1 LKHSKHKSVNRY
13 HADQDG
19 AWGTDALEARRELI
33 RRHYDENAQK
43 RIAYIKRN
51 AYFYDLIG
59 GVFGYLIG
67 SGGRVL
73 QIGCQNGNFLP
84 VVEAEEGVCVD
95 ISAEMIR
102 VNSEENPQYQ
112 YLWCP
117 DEALPDL
124 EPFDDVII
132 TNNGEATDIYE
143 SLIDLKKCIRPDTR
157 ICIYNYNRLWE
168 PLVKL
173 AETLGLKFR
182 QTERNWISDDDIKN
196 FLRNAGYETLKVYRK
211 VLFPFRVPGVS
222 RVLNEMIAPVAL
234 FNRLCLVNV
243 IVARVVPVPRDS
255 ATVSVSVIVPC
266 KNEFGNIATAVDRI
280 PEMGAHTEIIF
291 CDDKSTDGTGD
302 EVKRVQKENPKKD
315 IKLLEGPGICKAENV
330 WTGFDGATG
339 DVLMILDADLTVM
352 PEKLPQFLDVLAA
365 GHGELVNGSRMIY
378 PMQSDAMRGLNIL
391 GNKGFSFI
399 FRIILGQTIKDT
411 LCGTKVFWRKDWPR
425 LRSLVG
431 TWGIKDRWGDF
442 DLLFSAAKLQMKIID
457 LPIHYQDRVHGVTK
471 MTGRLKN
478 AATMFRICWTAFWKL
493 KWV

>member
-1 LKHSKHKSVNRY
+1 MKHSKHKSVNRY

-124 EPFDDVII
+124 ESFDDVII

-182 QTERNWISDDDIKN
+182 QTERN
-196 FLRNAGYETLKVYRK
+196 
-211 VLFPFRVPGVS
+211 
-222 RVLNEMIAPVAL
+222 
-234 FNRLCLVNV
+234 
-243 IVARVVPVPRDS
+243 
-255 ATVSVSVIVPC
+255 
-266 KNEFGNIATAVDRI
+266 
-280 PEMGAHTEIIF
+280 
-291 CDDKSTDGTGD
+291 
-302 EVKRVQKENPKKD
+302 
-315 IKLLEGPGICKAENV
+315 
-330 WTGFDGATG
+330 
-339 DVLMILDADLTVM
+339 
-352 PEKLPQFLDVLAA
+352 
-365 GHGELVNGSRMIY
+365 
-378 PMQSDAMRGLNIL
+378 
-391 GNKGFSFI
+391 
-399 FRIILGQTIKDT
+399 
-411 LCGTKVFWRKDWPR
+411 
-425 LRSLVG
+425 
-431 TWGIKDRWGDF
+431 
-442 DLLFSAAKLQMKIID
+442 
-457 LPIHYQDRVHGVTK
+457 
-471 MTGRLKN
+471 
-478 AATMFRICWTAFWKL
+478 
-493 KWV
+493 